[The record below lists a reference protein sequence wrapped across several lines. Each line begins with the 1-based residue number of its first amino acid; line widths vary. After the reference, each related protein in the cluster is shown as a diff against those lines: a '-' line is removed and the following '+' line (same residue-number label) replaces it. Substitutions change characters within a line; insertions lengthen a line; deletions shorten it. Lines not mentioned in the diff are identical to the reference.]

1 MTYKHKSTHL
11 CHYHTVHLT
20 SITQQS
26 LTTSINLQESY
37 SEPQLLINLEYK
49 HSNTDRIF
57 YGTKGSMKNNI
68 TDKDSAFV
76 QTESKHLQH
85 FCQ

>member
-1 MTYKHKSTHL
+1 MTYKLKSTHL
-11 CHYHTVHLT
+11 CYYHTVHLT
-20 SITQQS
+20 SITQQL
-26 LTTSINLQESY
+26 LTTSVNLQESY
-37 SEPQLLINLEYK
+37 SEPQLLINLKYK

-57 YGTKGSMKNNI
+57 YGTNRSMKNNI
-68 TDKDSAFV
+68 TDKDTVFV